1 MEFTC
6 YTLLRFSTFD
16 QKYKEKIATVIKN
29 SDLTGAV
36 KGVSNNNR
44 MFIVEHV
51 QKQLLYFAKKIPEKQ
66 RTLKLW
72 EKLTGQMFEHSQ
84 GEQVTGY
91 VCPVYA
97 CPKRCF
103 MENNR
108 DEKKPI
114 EKLKKTLMLNL

>member
-1 MEFTC
+1 MC
-6 YTLLRFSTFD
+6 
-16 QKYKEKIATVIKN
+16 
-29 SDLTGAV
+29 
-36 KGVSNNNR
+36 NNNYYILR
-44 MFIVEHV
+44 
-51 QKQLLYFAKKIPEKQ
+51 KKFPKNNE
-66 RTLKLW
+66 LW

-108 DEKKPI
+108 DEKKTNRKIKKNFDAEFVNLNFI
-114 EKLKKTLMLNL
+114 EPYFTTKCTSHNEDYHNAL